1 MSFSNSKDN
10 VKVMIRVRPLNE
22 REKTSGGH
30 KKCVTVDNETTV
42 TIEAKPDIKS
52 FNYDFVGDENIEQE
66 TIFNKIARPI
76 ADACLEGYN
85 GSIFAYGQTG
95 AGKTFTI
102 QGPAIF
108 VNGEEQIVGSSKEA
122 QVEFEKRGLMQ
133 RSFEYIYDMV
143 D

>member
-1 MSFSNSKDN
+1 VSFINSKDN
-10 VKVMIRVRPLNE
+10 VKVMIRIRPLND
-22 REKTSGGH
+22 REKNNGGS

-66 TIFNKIARPI
+66 TIFNKFAKPI

-102 QGPAIF
+102 QGPAIL
-108 VNGEEQIVGSSKEA
+108 VNGEEQIVGS
-122 QVEFEKRGLMQ
+122 
-133 RSFEYIYDMV
+133 
-143 D
+143 